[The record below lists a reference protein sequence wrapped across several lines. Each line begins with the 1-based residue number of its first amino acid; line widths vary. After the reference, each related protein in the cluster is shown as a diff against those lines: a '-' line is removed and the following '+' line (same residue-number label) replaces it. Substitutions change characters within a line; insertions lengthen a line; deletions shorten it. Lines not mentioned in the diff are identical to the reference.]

1 MNDLRQTKEWAE
13 YLKKIGWVVEE
24 YRDSGVRV
32 LGYVRQIPFMPFS
45 ILKIQRVKKEQIS
58 DGWLRAI
65 QKKHRAVVSYIE
77 LDYQL
82 RELEPGELPE
92 LVKMGYK
99 TTWNGMLPTKTRII
113 DLGFSNE
120 ELLKQMKAKTRYNI
134 GLAKKHGLGLKII
147 DGQELIKDT
156 VTFEA
161 LYRVIQ
167 TNALRVGLFGVSK
180 AWYRALFRA
189 FGNKAYGALINRE
202 QRLLAGAVFL
212 TTKDTSYYF
221 YNGSVEEGRKL
232 MAPTL
237 AVWVGMEEARR
248 RGLTTFDFDGVSDE
262 RHPTKK
268 WQGFTRF
275 KEGFGGKAVYY
286 PKALRHWGY

>member
-1 MNDLRQTKEWAE
+1 MKDLRQTKEWAE
-13 YLKKIGWVVEE
+13 YLEKIGWVVEE
-24 YRDSGVRV
+24 YRDSGIRV
-32 LGYVRQIPFMPFS
+32 LGYVRKIPLSPVS
-45 ILKIQRVKKEQIS
+45 ILKIQRVKHEQI
-58 DGWLRAI
+58 DFEWLRAM
-65 QKKHRAVVSYIE
+65 QKKHRTLVTYVE
-77 LDYQL
+77 LM
-82 RELEPGELPE
+82 ESGELADFKP
-92 LVKMGYK
+92 
-99 TTWNGMLPTKTRII
+99 TWSGMLPTKTRII

-120 ELLKQMKAKTRYNI
+120 ELLKQMKVKTRYNI

-180 AWYRALFRA
+180 AWYRELFKV
-189 FGNKAYGALINRE
+189 FGKKAYAVLIKRE

-212 TTKDTSYYF
+212 TTKDASYYF
-221 YNGSVEEGRKL
+221 YNGSTEEGRKL

-237 AVWVGMEEARR
+237 TVWGGMEEARR
-248 RGLTTFDFDGVSDE
+248 RRLKAFDFDGVSDE

-275 KEGFGGKAVYY
+275 KEGFGEKRSITL
-286 PKALRHWGY
+286 KR